1 MLLKVL
7 DPSHRDISLAS
18 VSFFLLNCKHW
29 ASPHL
34 TVECLRN
41 IGLVNVIGEWEDA
54 GVSLSNLCSPI
65 SRISPLR
72 YLESWFCAQA
82 VSTSQMEPDLA
93 VVWNAQAYP
102 CLRSEL
108 CQLSDGFQWGY
119 CHPPEVTSVLCSG
132 LGSLS
137 PIQSLTWPQAIYL
150 ICILLNHLKREAH
163 GDADLVPAKGQGRA
177 YVTQGTVSASTTA
190 HHSPGTVVGWQT
202 LLWNSYLLQKCML
215 LLFHFVHCMDGCC
228 SDQQFNGLSASLS
241 NRPSLKQQAWW
252 GRFLTS
258 TSSSSMESA
267 SVT

>member
-1 MLLKVL
+1 M
-7 DPSHRDISLAS
+7 DQPSEIPRKLILCAG
-18 VSFFLLNCKHW
+18 CKHKPNG
-29 ASPHL
+29 ARP
-34 TVECLRN
+34 CC
-41 IGLVNVIGEWEDA
+41 GLK
-54 GVSLSNLCSPI
+54 CK
-65 SRISPLR
+65 
-72 YLESWFCAQA
+72 
-82 VSTSQMEPDLA
+82 
-93 VVWNAQAYP
+93 

-137 PIQSLTWPQAIYL
+137 PIQSLTWPQASYL
-150 ICILLNHLKREAH
+150 ICILLNHLEREAH

-190 HHSPGTVVGWQT
+190 HHSPSTMVGWQT

-228 SDQQFNGLSASLS
+228 GDQQFNGLSASLS